1 MGGILYF
8 LTPFLLKN
16 ASENPLNLYYMK
28 NKSIKK
34 KVFPN
39 GRVEIE
45 DKKKGIKITA
55 YGTSD
60 IVF

>member
-1 MGGILYF
+1 
-8 LTPFLLKN
+8 
-16 ASENPLNLYYMK
+16 MK

-39 GRVEIE
+39 GRIEIE
-45 DKKKGIKITA
+45 DKEKGIKITA

-60 IVF
+60 LVF